1 MEGWSQLNP
10 DASPFIPS
18 SLSLFAYNDSKRQ
31 AESSSMND
39 PSARACRPSMCEEN
53 DMDPLALTKSVL
65 LMFPNISKEFIDE
78 LLQANEFD
86 ICLTVDMLH
95 ELNSQNMLHGDAIM
109 GFPTFP
115 DVKKF
120 HGNLGLPDGDLSES
134 SSRLDQSLQKGM
146 SLTTSGAKSASR
158 MLPDNISLHDKP
170 GVQKD
175 DKPAIASTT
184 N

>member
-1 MEGWSQLNP
+1 
-10 DASPFIPS
+10 
-18 SLSLFAYNDSKRQ
+18 
-31 AESSSMND
+31 MND

-65 LMFPNISKEFIDE
+65 LMFPNISEEFIDE

-120 HGNLGLPDGDLSES
+120 HGNLVCIFLFFFFFSLSFFLS
-134 SSRLDQSLQKGM
+134 QSVQYNCLLFSFPLQ
-146 SLTTSGAKSASR
+146 
-158 MLPDNISLHDKP
+158 
-170 GVQKD
+170 
-175 DKPAIASTT
+175 
-184 N
+184 

>member
-1 MEGWSQLNP
+1 
-10 DASPFIPS
+10 
-18 SLSLFAYNDSKRQ
+18 
-31 AESSSMND
+31 MND

-65 LMFPNISKEFIDE
+65 LMFPNISEEFIDE

-120 HGNLGLPDGDLSES
+120 HGNLVCIFLFFFFFFFILFPFTICTIQL
-134 SSRLDQSLQKGM
+134 LAIFFPVTIVHTYAVLHKGEGNF
-146 SLTTSGAKSASR
+146 SKKKGEGKAYTVCAL
-158 MLPDNISLHDKP
+158 
-170 GVQKD
+170 
-175 DKPAIASTT
+175 
-184 N
+184 

>member
-1 MEGWSQLNP
+1 MEGRSQLNP

-18 SLSLFAYNDSKRQ
+18 SLSLFTYNDSKRQ

-65 LMFPNISKEFIDE
+65 LMFPNISEEFIDE

-134 SSRLDQSLQKGM
+134 NSSLDQSLQKGM
-146 SLTTSGAKSASR
+146 SLTTSGAKSASA
-158 MLPDNISLHDKP
+158 MIPDNISLHDKL

>member
-1 MEGWSQLNP
+1 
-10 DASPFIPS
+10 
-18 SLSLFAYNDSKRQ
+18 
-31 AESSSMND
+31 MND

-65 LMFPNISKEFIDE
+65 LMFPNISEEFIDE

-120 HGNLGLPDGDLSES
+120 HGNLVCIFLFFFFFLYPFSFHNLYNTTACYFLSRYNS
-134 SSRLDQSLQKGM
+134 SYICR
-146 SLTTSGAKSASR
+146 ASQ
-158 MLPDNISLHDKP
+158 
-170 GVQKD
+170 G
-175 DKPAIASTT
+175 
-184 N
+184 